1 MKLAIFGAGMIVR
14 DFLTITKDLPEI
26 ELKAILGTDADVPTM
41 KQMKID
47 YGIETIYTEVEQCL
61 QSAAFDTV
69 YVALPNFLHY
79 VFAKKALEYGK
90 HVICEK
96 PFTLKKSELLEL
108 EEIALAKDLV
118 LIEAITNQYLANY
131 RGIQEEITKIGKLK
145 IVECNYS
152 QYSSRYDAFKE
163 GTILPAF
170 NPKMGGGALMDIN
183 IYNIHFIV
191 GLLGK
196 PLKVQYNANVERGID
211 TSGMLILDYGET
223 QAVCIGAKDSTATI
237 RSTIQGTDGSIIVN
251 GPTNVL
257 DSYTIER
264 RSEEAQLTDQKVH
277 QHRMYEEFKLFTQV
291 ITRKEMGFVKE
302 RLEHSKTVMEI
313 VDAALADADIILG
326 HADRVQQE
334 V

>member
-26 ELKAILGTDADVPTM
+26 ELKAILGTETDLSAM
-41 KQMKID
+41 KQMKSD
-47 YGIETIYTEVEQCL
+47 YGIEMIYTDVEECL
-61 QSAAFDTV
+61 QSDTFDTV

-79 VFAKKALEYGK
+79 EFAKKSLDYGK

-96 PFTLKKSELLEL
+96 PFTLKKSELLDL
-108 EEIALAKDLV
+108 EELALANNLV
-118 LIEAITNQYLANY
+118 LIEAITNQYLTNY
-131 RGIQEEITKIGKLK
+131 QAIKEEIKQIGKLK

-196 PLKVQYNANVERGID
+196 PQTVHYSANVERGID
-211 TSGMLILDYGET
+211 TSGMLLLDYGGV

-257 DSYTIER
+257 DSFT
-264 RSEEAQLTDQKVH
+264 SEKRGEENHFVDQKLH
-277 QHRMYEEFKLFTQV
+277 QHRMYEEFKLFNQV
-291 ITRKEMGFVKE
+291 IADKEMNFVKKQ
-302 RLEHSKTVMEI
+302 LDHSKTVMEI
-313 VDAALADADIILG
+313 VETALADANIILG
-326 HADRVQQE
+326 
-334 V
+334 